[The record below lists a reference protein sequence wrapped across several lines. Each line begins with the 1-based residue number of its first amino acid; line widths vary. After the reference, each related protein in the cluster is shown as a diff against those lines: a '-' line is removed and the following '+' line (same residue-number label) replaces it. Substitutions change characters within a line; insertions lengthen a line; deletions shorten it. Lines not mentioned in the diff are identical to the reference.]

1 MVNVRIFLYAC
12 SPEMVLGG
20 NNSQHR
26 EPFGSFVNEYLQTG
40 KNIMEVSARGVTSF
54 QTRIFVTLIQ

>member
-1 MVNVRIFLYAC
+1 MFGFFVCLQ
-12 SPEMVLGG
+12 SEMVLGG